1 MEFGIF
7 HEFPSLP
14 GCSDAESFAAAFDV
28 VDGAEKWGL
37 DAIWLAELH
46 FDPERSVAVVADV
59 HRQRDRGAH
68 RTDEDRPRGA
78 GAAAVQSAADR

>member
-7 HEFPSLP
+7 HECPSLS
-14 GCSDAESFAAAFDV
+14 GGSDADSFAAAFDV

-46 FDPERSVAVVADV
+46 FDPERSVLSSPMCIASAI
-59 HRQRDRGAH
+59 
-68 RTDEDRPRGA
+68 
-78 GAAAVQSAADR
+78 AARAS